1 MDEVGPFTRFT
12 IEIPALVVMLFA
24 LSACGPRVASG
35 DENAVLIEAG
45 PFTTFSD
52 AEISAQSYCESY
64 GKRASVEGG
73 VLDPGTLQETYRFD
87 CVDHPE

>member
-1 MDEVGPFTRFT
+1 MEEVGSFKRFT
-12 IEIPALVVMLFA
+12 IGILAVVVMLFA

-35 DENAVLIEAG
+35 DENAVFIEAG

-73 VLDPGTLQETYRFD
+73 LLDPGTLQETYRFE
-87 CVDHPE
+87 CVDDPE